1 MDRDKCNEIP
11 QVSTPRTEGN
21 LTTGSDRVKAPM
33 AGAGLT
39 DFGGGHSGMEVGHLA
54 SVALKAP
61 SERSCNN
68 AEMMRTHT
76 ATAFLSQ
83 PLVQLTISR
92 DTAIGLEDGKLGEL
106 QELLTE
112 TIRLIKS
119 KRTVPTEVT
128 NNVKEALALIVEALN
143 HRKSWKDEQRKLTL
157 AEARECEVLRQAAT
171 PCTPTSKRPASSPP
185 LGPEEDTRTGDKGGF
200 TLVNRKKKKRTGTP
214 TPPKATQQSTSGP
227 PNTQASAPAHRKAK
241 RKKATAPG
249 PRANAVLIKP
259 AHQATIRSIRET
271 RDGDILLEMGRKSDN
286 CPSFTDAIKV
296 AVGERGS
303 VKSLSLTHTI
313 EIRDIDSSTDKADIR
328 DALVRDLDD
337 TADIKRIGLSKN
349 AFQGQRT
356 AFIVL
361 DGKSAQK
368 ILASGRIKIGWVI
381 CRTRRHES
389 IQRCYRCLGY
399 GYLSNRCT
407 GPDRSKLCYKCG
419 EADHKAAACSCPPR
433 CILCAATE
441 GEGLDTDHV
450 PGAGRCATYR
460 SALKGA
466 STGQR

>member
-1 MDRDKCNEIP
+1 MDREERNEIP

-33 AGAGLT
+33 ASAGLT
-39 DFGGGHSGMEVGHLA
+39 DFGGGHSDMEVGHLA

-68 AEMMRTHT
+68 AETMRTHT
-76 ATAFLSQ
+76 AAAFLSQ

-92 DTAIGLEDGKLGEL
+92 DTAIGLEDGKLGEV

-128 NNVKEALALIVEALN
+128 KHVKEALALITEALT

-157 AEARECEVLRQAAT
+157 AEASECEVLRQAAT
-171 PCTPTSKRPASSPP
+171 PCTPTSKRPAFSPP
-185 LGPEEDTRTGDKGGF
+185 LGPEEDTRTGGKGGF

-241 RKKATAPG
+241 RKKAPG

-259 AHQATIRSIRET
+259 AQGKTYADLLRDIKAKVNPEQHQATIRSIRET
-271 RDGDILLEMGRKSDN
+271 RDGDILLEMDRKSDN

-296 AVGERGS
+296 AVGEQGS
-303 VKSLSLTHTI
+303 VKSLSPTHTI
-313 EIRDIDSSTDKADIR
+313 EIWNIDSSTDDADIR

-349 AFQGQRT
+349 AFRGQRT
-356 AFIVL
+356 AFIEL
-361 DGKSAQK
+361 DGKSA
-368 ILASGRIKIGWVI
+368 
-381 CRTRRHES
+381 
-389 IQRCYRCLGY
+389 
-399 GYLSNRCT
+399 
-407 GPDRSKLCYKCG
+407 
-419 EADHKAAACSCPPR
+419 
-433 CILCAATE
+433 
-441 GEGLDTDHV
+441 
-450 PGAGRCATYR
+450 
-460 SALKGA
+460 
-466 STGQR
+466 